1 LDNVLEK
8 IFELIGT
15 QRGAKEKFRKALNIQ
30 SSALGDWKSGKN
42 KSYMKRLPE
51 IAEYFGVSAD
61 YLLGRDKILTLDGVM
76 SLPKTKKVPLVGT
89 IACGTPILAVENID
103 GFYNVPETIEA
114 DFCLRCKGDSMSGA
128 RILEGDIVY
137 IKHQDIVDDG
147 EIAAVL
153 IDNEATLK
161 RVYYQKGKSLVLSSE
176 NPAFPPMIFTGEQ
189 LDGIQILGRAVAF
202 HSIIR

>member
-1 LDNVLEK
+1 MDNVLEK